1 MNTPD
6 FNIDELKM
14 QVLLALQED
23 AGPGDITSETLMPPE
38 AQAEATLVAKQ
49 GGVVCG
55 VEVAAE
61 VFKTCD
67 PRIRFEG
74 SLKDG
79 ETVAA
84 GMTVARVAGAARG
97 ILTAERTALNFIQ
110 RLSGIATL
118 TRRFVDAVEGTGAR
132 IYDTRKTTPGWRKLE
147 KYAVACGGG
156 VNHRI
161 GLYDGVLIKDN
172 HIDICRKRG
181 MTIAQIL
188 GKFAAEARKGTMV
201 EIEARTLADVRECI
215 DAGATL
221 ILLDNM
227 SNDDMRKAVGM
238 GRASGREVEFE
249 ASGNMSLERVR
260 EIALTG
266 VRRISVGALTHSAPI
281 LDMTL
286 LVETK

>member
-1 MNTPD
+1 
-6 FNIDELKM
+6 M

-23 AGPGDITSETLMPPE
+23 TGRGDITSETLVPPE
-38 AQAEATLVAKQ
+38 AQAEARLVAKQ
-49 GGVVCG
+49 GGVLCG
-55 VEVAAE
+55 VEVARE

-67 PRIRFEG
+67 PRIVFEN

-84 GMTVARVAGAARG
+84 DMTVAQVSGSALA

-147 KYAVACGGG
+147 KYAVTCGGG

-172 HIDICRKRG
+172 HIDICRERG

-188 GKFAAEARKGTMV
+188 GKFAAKARKGTPV
-201 EIEARTLADVRECI
+201 EIEARALADVRECI
-215 DAGATL
+215 DAGAAL

-227 SNDDMRKAVGM
+227 SNDDMRKAVEM
-238 GRASGREVEFE
+238 GRASVRTVEFE
-249 ASGNMSLERVR
+249 ASGNVTLERVR

-266 VRRISVGALTHSAPI
+266 VQRISAGALTHSAPI

-286 LVETK
+286 LVVTKA

>member
-1 MNTPD
+1 MNRPN

-14 QVLLALQED
+14 RVLLALQED
-23 AGPGDITSETLMPPE
+23 TGDGDVTTKALIP
-38 AQAEATLVAKQ
+38 ADARAEAALVARQK
-49 GGVVCG
+49 GVVCG
-55 VEVAAE
+55 VEVARE
-61 VFKTCD
+61 VFVTCD
-67 PRIRFEG
+67 PLVRFEALPG
-74 SLKDG
+74 DG
-79 ETVAA
+79 ETVAP
-84 GMTVARVAGAARG
+84 GMTVARVAGAARA

-118 TRRFVDAVEGTGAR
+118 TRKFVDAVEGTRAK
-132 IYDTRKTTPGWRKLE
+132 ICDTRKTTPGMRALE

-156 VNHRI
+156 MNHRM

-181 MTIAQIL
+181 MTIAQML
-188 GKFAAEARKGTMV
+188 AQFADRARKGMMV
-201 EIEARTLADVRECI
+201 EIEARSLADVRECI

-227 SNDDMRKAVGM
+227 SNDDMRKAVQM
-238 GRASGREVEFE
+238 GRASGREIEFE
-249 ASGNMSLERVR
+249 ASGNVTLERVR

-266 VRRISVGALTHSAPI
+266 VQRISAGALTHSAPI